1 MANRRMK
8 EKPIESSASK
18 MTVWSYKI
26 SRDFGFAPNPFFG
39 YCTVACCKPNIRER
53 AKIGDLIFGCAGK
66 GMGIGEVLILAM
78 EVQEKITFDE
88 FWLDDRF
95 LKRRPVFS
103 AGRARMYGDNIYHS
117 DGNDNWTQEDSHHSL
132 EDGGRNEAN
141 ASRDLNSKFVLIS
154 QNFSYWGREAIDIAP
169 HLRNFD
175 GDDLYPRVRDLRNS
189 YSPAMQAA
197 ANDWFGQLPRGRLGR
212 PTNWV

>member
-1 MANRRMK
+1 MVSLRKK
-8 EKPIESSASK
+8 ENSAELSVSN

-39 YCTVACCKPNIRER
+39 YCTIACCKPNIRER
-53 AKIGDLIFGCAGK
+53 AQEGDLIFGCAAK
-66 GMGIGEVLILAM
+66 GLGIGEVLIFAM
-78 EVQEKITFDE
+78 RVQEKITFDE

-95 LKRRPVFS
+95 RKRRPVFS

-117 DGNDNWTQEDSHHSL
+117 DGADSWIQENSHHSL
-132 EDGGRNEAN
+132 ENGCRNEAN

-154 QNFSYWGREAIDIAP
+154 QNFSYWGREAIEIPP

-175 GDDLYPRVRDLRNS
+175 GDDLYPHVRDLRNS
-189 YSPAMQAA
+189 YSPEMQVA
-197 ANDWFGQLPRGRLGR
+197 ANDWFDQLPRGRLGR
-212 PTNWV
+212 PTSWG